1 MADMSKKTD
10 GPAPDSAEG
19 YDSSLLP
26 DFDHEFVSDADLAA
40 FASALSAPDPS
51 PQLRR
56 SHTLESLSKLAGDKQ
71 E

>member
-19 YDSSLLP
+19 YDASLLP

-40 FASALSAPDPS
+40 FANARNYTHRQRTGIASIVREGRARL
-51 PQLRR
+51 
-56 SHTLESLSKLAGDKQ
+56 
-71 E
+71 